1 MSQAQRDG
9 RPYRDSAGANGTR
22 PMATREAGQD
32 ACLARSAG
40 FTDEE
45 IDWMLAREERAPYDG
60 GTWGQD

>member
-9 RPYRDSAGANGTR
+9 RPYRDSAGAAETW
-22 PMATREAGQD
+22 PLTTQEAEQD

-45 IDWMLAREERAPYDG
+45 IDWMLAREERAGYG
-60 GTWGQD
+60 AGT